1 MALGDEIAVSKLDG
15 LVARTRVTRLFVFDG
30 LERAEVEQA
39 AAGDII
45 CLAGIDDITIGE
57 TITAPDDP
65 RLFPPMHVD
74 EPTVSMIFG
83 VNTSPLA
90 GQDGQYVTSR
100 KLRERL
106 ERELVS
112 NVSIR
117 VQDTDSADQLQVIGR
132 GELQLSILIEM
143 MRREGYELQV
153 GRPQIVT
160 RERGGRVEEPFE
172 ELVIDVAEDYQ
183 GAVIEKLSA
192 RRAKMT
198 RMVNH
203 GSGRIRLEF
212 LIPTRGV
219 IGFRS

>member
-1 MALGDEIAVSKLDG
+1 M
-15 LVARTRVTRLFVFDG
+15 
-30 LERAEVEQA
+30 
-39 AAGDII
+39 
-45 CLAGIDDITIGE
+45 
-57 TITAPDDP
+57 
-65 RLFPPMHVD
+65 
-74 EPTVSMIFG
+74 
-83 VNTSPLA
+83 NTSPLA

-183 GAVIEKLSA
+183 GAVIEKLGA

-219 IGFRS
+219 IGFRSQFLTDTRGTGIMNHLFAGWEPWNGPIAGRPSGRWWPTGRERQLPTPSTTCKSAARYSSAPVRRSTRG